1 MSAESLLL
9 KARTALLMEQPF
21 FGTLAIRLKPVA
33 DDEIK
38 TAATDG
44 QRLIYAPSYI
54 SKLTSPQ
61 LKGLIAHEVMHCV
74 FNHMTRRQDRDH
86 KIWNSACDYAIN
98 SHLIDCGFILPDG
111 GLVDKQFNGLTA
123 EEIYNRIADEPP
135 KPCAWGK
142 VLDAGQGTVAGKS
155 NAAMESDWQMAV
167 TEAAEVAKQRGK
179 LPGAIASFISDI
191 ISPKVDW
198 RSVLWPFFTNLAT
211 DDYSWRKPH
220 RAYISEDE
228 YLPSMYSEGC
238 GPIGFVMD
246 ASGSTTSFFQQFASE
261 LDAVLAQVLPES
273 VHVVM
278 GDTEV
283 TDAFELDH
291 GSRLQDLEIKGGGG
305 TVLAPLFKH
314 ISDKNLEAIVCLTD
328 LEMHEYDWEQICQL
342 DLPPTLFVS
351 TNRAL
356 KAPIGTTIYM

>member
-54 SKLTSPQ
+54 SKLSSPQ

-74 FNHMTRRQDRDH
+74 FNHMTRRQDRDA

-111 GLVDKQFNGLTA
+111 GLVDKQFAGLTA

-142 VLDAGQGTVAGKS
+142 VLDAGVGTVNGKS

-179 LPGAIASFISDI
+179 LPGALESFISDI

-198 RSVLWPFFTNLAT
+198 RTVLWPFFTNLAN

-220 RAYISEDE
+220 RGYISEDE
-228 YLPSMYSEGC
+228 YLPSMYNEGC
-238 GPIGFVMD
+238 GSIAFIID
-246 ASGSTTSFFQQFASE
+246 SSGSTVNYFQQFASE
-261 LDAVLAQVLPES
+261 LDAVLAQVQPES

-278 GDTEV
+278 GDTKV
-283 TDAFELDH
+283 ADSFVLDH
-291 GSRLQDLEIKGGGG
+291 GARLQDLEIKGGGG
-305 TVLAPLFKH
+305 TILAPLFEH
-314 ISDKNLEAIVCLTD
+314 LNDTNLEAVVCLTD
-328 LEMHEYDWEQICQL
+328 LEMHEYDWETIMKL
-342 DLPPTLFVS
+342 ELPPTLFVS
-351 TNRAL
+351 TNRTL
-356 KAPIGTTIYM
+356 EAPIGTTIYM

>member
-9 KARTALLMEQPF
+9 KSRTALLMEQPF
-21 FGTLAIRLKPVA
+21 FGTLAVRLKPVA
-33 DDEIK
+33 DDSVK

-44 QRLIYAPSYI
+44 QRLIYSPKFI
-54 SKLTSPQ
+54 EKLTPHQ

-74 FNHMTRRQDRDH
+74 FNHMTRRQDRDAS
-86 KIWNSACDYAIN
+86 IWNSACDYAIN
-98 SHLIDCGFILPDG
+98 GHLIDCGFILPDG
-111 GLVDKQFNGLTA
+111 GLIDKQFNGLTA
-123 EEIYNRIADEPP
+123 EEIYNRIANEPP

-142 VLDAGQGTVAGKS
+142 VLDAGVGNVNGKS
-155 NAAMESDWQMAV
+155 NAALESDWQVAT

-191 ISPKVDW
+191 INPKVDW
-198 RSVLWPFFTNLAT
+198 RTVLWPFFTNLAT

-228 YLPSMYSEGC
+228 YLPSMYNEGC
-238 GPIGFVMD
+238 GSIGFVMD
-246 ASGSTTSFFQQFASE
+246 TSDSTADFYQQFASE
-261 LDAVLAQVLPES
+261 LDAVLAQVQPES

-278 GDTEV
+278 GDTKV

-291 GSRLQDLEIKGGGG
+291 GSRLQDLEVKGGGG

-314 ISDKNLEAIVCLTD
+314 LNNPNLEAVVCLTD
-328 LEMHEYDWEQICQL
+328 LEMHDSDWEAITKL
-342 DLPPTLFVS
+342 GLPPTLWVS
-351 TNRAL
+351 TNTAL
-356 KAPIGTTIYM
+356 EAPIGTTVYI